1 MNVHSEIAARPL
13 MSERRVSLIGALMV
27 AVGPVSMALFTPAMP
42 EIVHA
47 FGTTESAVK
56 LTLSLYFAGFAFAQ
70 LVCGPLSDGFGRRPV
85 TMAFMA
91 IFLAASVAALLAPNI
106 HVLIAAR
113 FLQGVG
119 AAVGVS
125 VSRALVRD
133 LFTQDSSARI
143 LNLMGIMLAIG
154 PAVSPTLGGVIMELF
169 GWHAVF
175 ILMVAMGVAVMLV
188 TTFAMKETISRDVS
202 RIRPAALV
210 KSYRSLLTSR
220 YFMLSSLV
228 VGGTSG
234 AIYAQATVLP
244 FVLINRVGLTPTQFG
259 VGMLMQ
265 TLSFLAGSLVAR
277 RLMVRIGAFALV
289 PIGLVFVAVGATA
302 TGISLRTIE
311 PSYLSVM
318 GPIGI
323 FAFGIA
329 FAMPA
334 MMTAAM
340 APFPSN
346 AGAASAMMGF
356 LQMGT
361 GLVGGLVCAALGDP
375 VVGLAT
381 VVPCLGALAI
391 VSWLLWRRLPAPA
404 GAGVALAA

>member
-1 MNVHSEIAARPL
+1 MNVHSEVVTRPPL

-47 FGTTESAVK
+47 FGTTEAAVK

-85 TMAFMA
+85 TIAFMA
-91 IFLAASVAALLAPNI
+91 IFLAASVMALLAPNI

-119 AAVGVS
+119 AAVGLS

-133 LFTQDSSARI
+133 LFTHESSARI
-143 LNLMGIMLAIG
+143 LNLIGIILAIG
-154 PAVSPTLGGVIMELF
+154 PAVSPTLGGVTMELF
-169 GWHAVF
+169 GWHSVF
-175 ILMVAMGVAVMLV
+175 VLMLAMGLAVMLTAV
-188 TTFAMKETISRDVS
+188 FAMKETIIRDLG
-202 RIRPAALV
+202 RIRPAALIR
-210 KSYRSLLTSR
+210 SYGSLLTSP
-220 YFMLSSLV
+220 YFMFSSLV
-228 VGGTSG
+228 VAGTAG

-244 FVLINRVGLTPTQFG
+244 FVLIGRVGLTPTQFG
-259 VGMLMQ
+259 IGMLAQ
-265 TLSFLAGSLVAR
+265 TLSYLAGSLVAR
-277 RLMVRIGAFALV
+277 RLMGRVGAFALV
-289 PIGLVFVAVGATA
+289 PVGLVFVGIGATA
-302 TGISLRTIE
+302 MGVSLRTIE

-318 GPIGI
+318 GPVAL

-340 APFPSN
+340 APFPRN

-361 GLVGGLVCAALGDP
+361 GLAGGLFCAVIGDP

-381 VVPCLGALAI
+381 VVPCLGAMAI

-404 GAGVALAA
+404 